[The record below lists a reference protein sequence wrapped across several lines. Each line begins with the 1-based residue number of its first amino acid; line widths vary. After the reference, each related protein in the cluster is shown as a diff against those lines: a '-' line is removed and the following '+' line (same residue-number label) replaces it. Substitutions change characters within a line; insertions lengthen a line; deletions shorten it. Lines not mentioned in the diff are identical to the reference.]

1 MNREAQTNL
10 SIVVSHFNILDGVSD
25 KLYWGRMA
33 IYSGFATRK
42 QEERYDGLV
51 KKLLE
56 TLSQIVITYVE
67 SIKI

>member
-1 MNREAQTNL
+1 
-10 SIVVSHFNILDGVSD
+10 
-25 KLYWGRMA
+25 MA